1 MYSKIVRDPP
11 EGWGGSHWWMGES
24 LCYPHIHIRLKHGQK
39 KKTNDMVS
47 RWRRSQGLRQRAGKV
62 EAKGRSKENGRKSS
76 AHLLII
82 YLCLKV
88 IKSVTGHMCHAFSV
102 KIMKRKSEDRRK
114 GHDFQLAKQ
123 TQFHITVE
131 GLGQGPI
138 IKWISFRT
146 H

>member
-1 MYSKIVRDPP
+1 M
-11 EGWGGSHWWMGES
+11 
-24 LCYPHIHIRLKHGQK
+24 
-39 KKTNDMVS
+39 
-47 RWRRSQGLRQRAGKV
+47 

-138 IKWISFRT
+138 IK
-146 H
+146 